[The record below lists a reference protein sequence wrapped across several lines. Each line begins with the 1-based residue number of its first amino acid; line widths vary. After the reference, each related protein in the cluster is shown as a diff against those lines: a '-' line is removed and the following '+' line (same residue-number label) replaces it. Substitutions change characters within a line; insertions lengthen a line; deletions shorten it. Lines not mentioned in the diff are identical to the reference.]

1 MANRQ
6 LILDTVFQRLR
17 EVIPSMRDTPP
28 DSEKDLR
35 EYPEFDSLG
44 VLEML
49 VWLESEFS
57 LVIPDEEL
65 VVDRFSSPAKIAD
78 YVLAA
83 QG

>member
-1 MANRQ
+1 MADRQ

-17 EVIPSMRDTPP
+17 EVIPALRDGEP
-28 DSEKDLR
+28 DAEKDLR

-44 VLEML
+44 VLEIL

-65 VVDRFSSPAKIAD
+65 VVDRFSTPAKIVD
-78 YVLAA
+78 YIVAS
-83 QG
+83 QS